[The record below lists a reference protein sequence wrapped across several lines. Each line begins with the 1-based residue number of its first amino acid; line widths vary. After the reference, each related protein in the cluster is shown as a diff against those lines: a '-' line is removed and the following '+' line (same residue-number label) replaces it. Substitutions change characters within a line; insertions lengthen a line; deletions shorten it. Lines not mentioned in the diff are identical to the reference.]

1 MRYGLPPGH
10 PPLVA
15 REGERWRSLDTP
27 ALVEA
32 LLAAGYYE
40 LPPTRAFAL
49 GRVKWDKR
57 RTYIN
62 LAASGKIRIGG
73 DAPGDAEELLALLA
87 SESEVRP

>member
-1 MRYGLPPGH
+1 
-10 PPLVA
+10 
-15 REGERWRSLDTP
+15 
-27 ALVEA
+27 
-32 LLAAGYYE
+32 
-40 LPPTRAFAL
+40 
-49 GRVKWDKR
+49 VKWDKR